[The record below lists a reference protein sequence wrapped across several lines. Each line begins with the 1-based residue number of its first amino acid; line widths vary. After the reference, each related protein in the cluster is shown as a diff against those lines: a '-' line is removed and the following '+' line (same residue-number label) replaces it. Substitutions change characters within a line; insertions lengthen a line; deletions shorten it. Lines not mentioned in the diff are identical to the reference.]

1 MVFVLATVVSLVIA
15 FLRGRSPEDIL
26 HRPFRILHLAIV
38 GVVLH
43 VVVSLSW
50 FARVLAIH
58 PGDLGLPL
66 GSLLYLASFA
76 CLIVFLLANVGQ
88 PGFPVFLVGL
98 VLNVIAI
105 ATNGGQ
111 MPGDPR
117 QLAAA
122 GVLDHEREMLASGLW
137 LPFTIMEPS
146 THFSWLGD
154 RIFIPLLFGHN
165 VVLSVGDLVICIG
178 CFFFCNAPFR
188 RSSMFSARRPRF
200 GVG

>member
-1 MVFVLATVVSLVIA
+1 MIFVLATVVSLVVA

-26 HRPFRILHLAIV
+26 HRPFRIWHLAIV
-38 GVVLH
+38 GVMLH
-43 VVVSLSW
+43 FVVTLPW
-50 FARVLAIH
+50 IARTLAIH
-58 PGDLGLPL
+58 PGNLALPL
-66 GSLLYLASFA
+66 GSLLYLASYA
-76 CLIVFLLANVGQ
+76 CLIVFLLANAGQ
-88 PGFPVFLVGL
+88 PGFLVFLLGL
-98 VLNVIAI
+98 ALNVIAI

-122 GVLDHEREMLASGLW
+122 GVLDHEREVLASGLW
-137 LPFTIMEPS
+137 LPYTIMEPS

-165 VVLSVGDLVICIG
+165 VVMSVGDLIIGIG
-178 CFFFCNAPFR
+178 CFLFCNAPFR

-200 GVG
+200 GIG